1 MPRVSIVMPV
11 YNGEQY
17 LKESIESILSQTF
30 QDWELWLVNDCSTDS
45 SPQIM
50 EEYTKR
56 DPRVHMLSNLENQ
69 KLPRTLNI
77 GFRHAGGEY
86 LTWTSDDN
94 RYKESAI
101 ERMVQ
106 ALEENPSYGMAYSS
120 MEYLQEDGITLTPP
134 TVDLSRICV
143 EDPIGACFLY
153 RREILETVG
162 EYDPDMFLVEDYDY
176 WLRIYKKH
184 KILHIPETLYQYRY
198 HKNSLSMTR
207 EREVAAQRHRLR
219 LRELDFLLERAEER
233 EKEILFLDMWSYSS
247 DTWQLRSRFFP
258 GGVLPERLKWMER
271 LASSGNVADQDKP
284 LILFGAGNYGRR
296 ALKFYGSE
304 RIRYFVDNNPSL
316 QGTMVE
322 GVLVIPFEELLELYQ
337 ENKIVLTVGS
347 RTAIQLVRQLE
358 EAGIQDFAL
367 YCGE

>member
-143 EDPIGACFLY
+143 EDPIGAFTDVSLAML
-153 RREILETVG
+153 IPFTG
-162 EYDPDMFLVEDYDY
+162 GKY
-176 WLRIYKKH
+176 WKPLG
-184 KILHIPETLYQYRY
+184 
-198 HKNSLSMTR
+198 SMTPICFWWKIMIIGF
-207 EREVAAQRHRLR
+207 A
-219 LRELDFLLERAEER
+219 F
-233 EKEILFLDMWSYSS
+233 I
-247 DTWQLRSRFFP
+247 RSIKSFIFP
-258 GGVLPERLKWMER
+258 R
-271 LASSGNVADQDKP
+271 
-284 LILFGAGNYGRR
+284 
-296 ALKFYGSE
+296 
-304 RIRYFVDNNPSL
+304 
-316 QGTMVE
+316 
-322 GVLVIPFEELLELYQ
+322 PFT
-337 ENKIVLTVGS
+337 N
-347 RTAIQLVRQLE
+347 TAITKI
-358 EAGIQDFAL
+358 ASP
-367 YCGE
+367 